1 MANEDVVDPAGKERS
16 VRTGLLRS
24 RPSAEQ
30 LVGPLEYGCLSVVWR
45 RGSASVGQVRADLNS
60 RRGDRDELAY
70 TTVMTVLA
78 RLHEKGI
85 LHRVKVG
92 RGYVYRPA
100 VSEEEL
106 VERMGRREIEQ
117 LLSRY
122 GDVAVAQFASA
133 MRELSPQHL
142 AELRRLIESGAGD
155 DH

>member
-1 MANEDVVDPAGKERS
+1 MGFGP
-16 VRTGLLRS
+16 LRS

-60 RRGDRDELAY
+60 QREKRDELAY

-85 LHRVKVG
+85 LHRVKEG
-92 RGYVYRPA
+92 RGHIYRPA

-106 VERMGRREIEQ
+106 VERLSRQEIEQ

-122 GDVAVAQFASA
+122 GNVAVAQFASA
-133 MRELSPQHL
+133 MRDLSPQHL
-142 AELRRLIESGAGD
+142 AQLRRLIETEGGND
-155 DH
+155 